1 LEFIGTAR
9 EDLRSFPK
17 QVTRDIG
24 LALFEAQIGKK
35 HAKAKPLKGFG
46 GAGVLEVVEN
56 WSGDTYHAVYTVRLR
71 HAIYVLHCFQKKST
85 LGIATSRR
93 DLSTIERRLR
103 EAEDLDAAKGR
114 VQ

>member
-1 LEFIGTAR
+1 
-9 EDLRSFPK
+9 
-17 QVTRDIG
+17 
-24 LALFEAQIGKK
+24 
-35 HAKAKPLKGFG
+35 
-46 GAGVLEVVEN
+46 
-56 WSGDTYHAVYTVRLR
+56 
-71 HAIYVLHCFQKKST
+71 VLHCFQKKST